1 MREARHYPPRP
12 GRPFR
17 LAGLA
22 MVLLTAAGCASKY
35 TPVPV
40 SGVVTLDGQPVS
52 KATVYFY
59 AVGDEKEGRPAQG
72 ATDENGEFRLSTLGK
87 EDGAL
92 PGEYKVVVHKYVP
105 TQPNLKIPDFP
116 NTPEG
121 KSERDD
127 FIYRNFE
134 AKGIQ
139 PFKNALPDKYGDS
152 NTTPLTCK
160 VTGRMTVKFELTSH

>member
-1 MREARHYPPRP
+1 MRKAQNHPPRP
-12 GRPFR
+12 GRP
-17 LAGLA
+17 LWPAGLA
-22 MVLLTAAGCASKY
+22 VVLLTAAGCTSKY

-59 AVGDEKEGRPAQG
+59 AVGDDKEGRPAQG
-72 ATDENGEFRLSTLGK
+72 ATDENGEFRLSTLGDG
-87 EDGAL
+87 DGAL

-121 KSERDD
+121 KIAKQD
-127 FIYRNFE
+127 FMYQNFE

-139 PFKNALPDKYGDS
+139 PFKNALPDKYGDPS
-152 NTTPLTCK
+152 ATPLSCK
-160 VTGRMTVKFELTSH
+160 VTGKMTVKFELESK